1 MSTNRMFRDGFAWLK
16 ALPLLAVT
24 GALAAI
30 AIASLAGA
38 QSADGRGREKLFDYF
53 QRLAPA
59 NYDAGARFHV
69 VLIDRES
76 VNLVGPWPWPRTILA
91 DVVAAA
97 AQAGAKG
104 VILTEP
110 ADAPDPLSP
119 ETIAAF
125 WLEGASDD
133 ALARELARL
142 PSTDAVLAQA
152 FAGVPGGVGASLSPP
167 IDPALEIALQRTDIA
182 NSPWIAA
189 DPGDAEYLALP
200 AARFLYNFDAGLA
213 AAAAP
218 TIAALAPDADGV
230 VRRLPLLWS
239 LNNEP
244 APSIALQAARLAQ
257 DVNAIDVEVDPSA
270 VESQGRIARRISLGE
285 AGDVKVANNTSMRL
299 YLPKRINAP
308 ITSAAQLLG
317 RNSNSQ
323 LSGKI
328 VLIGRDGEIG
338 DLIST
343 ARGAMPPATI
353 HALAAAQIAD
363 GATASRPGWAG
374 YLEALS
380 VMLLGA
386 AAVMTAQRLQFWQAI
401 GFAAAISAI
410 LLIGS
415 FAIFVSAKT
424 LLDPLAPSLALFV
437 GALSVAGGR
446 SIGGALR
453 DDSVRGSFH
462 DTLPE
467 PVMKRLREGETAN
480 ILNGTRRE
488 LTVLACELRITDEDL
503 ERLADRPD
511 DVTKILAAASI
522 DLRETIIDA
531 GGAADQ
537 ADGGRMFAYFNAPG
551 DLADHIQAGCAAALR
566 LVESMDKINT
576 DLEASSRTR
585 DIQVHLAIGVAT
597 GVCFAG
603 PMGHGRNNRYSA
615 IGPAVDHAAYLR
627 SLSPYYGPA
636 MICDEVVYKETHH
649 QFAFLELD
657 RIKNRDAARPFSIY
671 ALIGNPFI
679 KSSKGFR
686 DLDDSHRA
694 LLSAYRRGDVR
705 EAQDILAR
713 IKDTPGAKIA
723 LFDIYEERLKALAAD
738 GVPEGWDGVTIVNA

>member
-1 MSTNRMFRDGFAWLK
+1 MSTSRMFRDGFAWLK

-24 GALAAI
+24 AALAII
-30 AIASLAGA
+30 AIAALAGA
-38 QSADGRGREKLFDYF
+38 QSPDGRSREKLFDYF

-59 NYDAGARFHV
+59 GYDAGAQFHV

-91 DVVAAA
+91 DLVESAAA
-97 AQAGAKG
+97 AGAKG

-110 ADAPDPLSP
+110 ADSPDPLSP
-119 ETIAAF
+119 ETIGAF

-142 PSTDAVLAQA
+142 PSTDAVLAEA
-152 FAGVPGGVGASLSPP
+152 FDGVDGGVAASLNPP
-167 IDPALEIALQRTDIA
+167 INPTLDSAFQRADLTKT
-182 NSPWIAA
+182 PWIET
-189 DPGDAEYLALP
+189 DARDVEYLALP
-200 AARFLYNFDAGLA
+200 AARFLYNFDAALA
-213 AAAAP
+213 AAAPPAVASL
-218 TIAALAPDADGV
+218 TPDADGV

-239 LNNEP
+239 LNEAP
-244 APSIALQAARLAQ
+244 AAAMALQAARLAT
-257 DVNAIDVEVDPSA
+257 DGDIVTVAIDPSA
-270 VESQGRIARRISLGE
+270 AQSQGRIVRRIALDRASE
-285 AGDVKVANNTSMRL
+285 VKVADNTAMRL
-299 YLPKRINAP
+299 YLPKRMNAP

-317 RNSNSQ
+317 RNSNTQ
-323 LSGKI
+323 LAGKV

-338 DLIST
+338 DLVAT
-343 ARGAMPPATI
+343 ARGDLAPATI
-353 HALAAAQIAD
+353 HALAAAQIVD
-363 GATASRPGWAG
+363 GATATRPGWAG
-374 YLEALS
+374 YLEALG

-386 AAVMTAQRLQFWQAI
+386 AAVMIAQRLQFWQAV
-401 GFAAAISAI
+401 GFAAALSAL
-410 LLIGS
+410 LLIGAFFL
-415 FAIFVSAKT
+415 FAASKI

-467 PVMKRLREGETAN
+467 PVMKRLREGEGAD
-480 ILNGTRRE
+480 ILTGARRE
-488 LTVLACELRITDEDL
+488 LTVLACELRITDDDL
-503 ERLADRPD
+503 ETLADHPD

-551 DLADHIQAGCAAALR
+551 DLADHIQAGCATALR

-576 DLEASSRTR
+576 DLETSSRTR
-585 DIQVHLAIGVAT
+585 GVQVHLAIGVAT
-597 GVCFAG
+597 GLCFAG

-615 IGPAVDHAAYLR
+615 IGPAVDHAAFLR

-636 MICDEVVYKETHH
+636 MICDETVYKETHH

-657 RIKNRDAARPFSIY
+657 RIKTRDAARPFSIY

-694 LLSAYRRGDVR
+694 LLAAYRRGEVA

-713 IKDTPGAKIA
+713 IKKSPGAKIA
-723 LFDIYEERLKALAAD
+723 LFDIYEDRLNALAAS
-738 GVPEGWDGVTIVNA
+738 GVPDNWDGVTTASA

>member
-1 MSTNRMFRDGFAWLK
+1 MSNSRMFRDSFAWLK

-24 GALAAI
+24 GALAVI
-30 AIASLAGA
+30 AIAALAGA
-38 QSADGRGREKLFDYF
+38 QSPDARMRESLFDYY

-59 NYDAGARFHV
+59 GYDAGAQFHV

-76 VNLVGPWPWPRTILA
+76 VNLVGPWPWPRTVLA
-91 DVVAAA
+91 DLVEAAA
-97 AQAGAKG
+97 RAGAEG

-110 ADAPDPLSP
+110 ADSPDPLSP
-119 ETIAAF
+119 ETIGAF

-142 PSTDAVLAQA
+142 PSTDAVLAEA
-152 FAGVPGGVGASLSPP
+152 FAGVAGGVGASLNPP
-167 IDPALEIALQRTDIA
+167 INPTLDTALQRADLAKT
-182 NSPWIAA
+182 SWIATDA
-189 DPGDAEYLALP
+189 GDAEFLALP
-200 AARFLYNFDAGLA
+200 AARFLYNYDATLA
-213 AAAAP
+213 AAAPPA
-218 TIAALAPDADGV
+218 IASLAPDADGV

-239 LNNEP
+239 LNEAP
-244 APSIALQAARLAQ
+244 AASMALQAARLAK
-257 DVNAIDVEVDPSA
+257 DADAVAVTIDPSA
-270 VESQGRIARRISLGE
+270 AQSQGRIVRRIGLDAAS
-285 AGDVKVANNTSMRL
+285 DMKVAENTAMRL

-323 LSGKI
+323 LTGKI

-338 DLIST
+338 GLVAT
-343 ARGAMPPATI
+343 ARGDLPPATI

-363 GATASRPGWAG
+363 GVTATRPGWAG
-374 YLEALS
+374 YLEALG

-386 AAVMTAQRLQFWQAI
+386 AAVMTAQRLQFWQAV
-401 GFAAAISAI
+401 GFAAAVSAI
-410 LLIGS
+410 LLIGAFFV
-415 FAIFVSAKT
+415 FAASKI

-467 PVMKRLREGETAN
+467 PVMKRLREGESGD
-480 ILNGTRRE
+480 ILTGTRRE

-503 ERLADRPD
+503 EMLSGHPD

-576 DLEASSRTR
+576 DLETSSRTR
-585 DIQVHLAIGVAT
+585 GVQVHLAIGVAT
-597 GVCFAG
+597 GACFAG

-615 IGPAVDHAAYLR
+615 VGPAVDHAVFLR
-627 SLSPYYGPA
+627 NLSPYYGPA
-636 MICDEVVYKETHH
+636 MICDETVYKETHH

-657 RIKNRDAARPFSIY
+657 RINTRDAARPFSIY

-694 LLSAYRRGDVR
+694 LLSAYRSGNVA
-705 EAQDILAR
+705 EAQDILTR
-713 IKDTPGAKIA
+713 IKKSPGAKIA
-723 LFDIYEERLKALAAD
+723 LFDIYEERLNTLAAN
-738 GVPEGWDGVTIVNA
+738 GVPENWDGVTTASA